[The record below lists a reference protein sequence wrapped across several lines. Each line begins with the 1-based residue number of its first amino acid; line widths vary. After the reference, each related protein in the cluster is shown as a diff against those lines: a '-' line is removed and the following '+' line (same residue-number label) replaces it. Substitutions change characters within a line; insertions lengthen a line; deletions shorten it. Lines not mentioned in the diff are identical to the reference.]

1 MREEQNEELL
11 RRRFQELAERS
22 FRQDRPLFTGFLSP
36 AEAQWALTA
45 GKKAQVFTVLNGGYP
60 DAERVI
66 ACFSPEDE
74 VPEFPMDALELR
86 WPHQSAPAHRDILG
100 SVMGLGLER
109 HCIGDI
115 VLEAERAILFCEHSM
130 AEHLRDSLLSA
141 GRIRL
146 QTALLSELPEL
157 APPEGTEW
165 RDTVASPRLDAVV
178 ASGCRLSRIQSRR
191 SHQRRSGEIEASAH
205 AAHRRAGGSWR
216 HDLRAGLRPSAGS
229 GDRLPHPKR
238 TLSPQNASLRRQAK
252 SIKPN
257 A

>member
-146 QTALLSELPEL
+146 QTALL
-157 APPEGTEW
+157 
-165 RDTVASPRLDAVV
+165 
-178 ASGCRLSRIQSRR
+178 
-191 SHQRRSGEIEASAH
+191 
-205 AAHRRAGGSWR
+205 
-216 HDLRAGLRPSAGS
+216 
-229 GDRLPHPKR
+229 
-238 TLSPQNASLRRQAK
+238 
-252 SIKPN
+252 
-257 A
+257 

>member
-45 GKKAQVFTVLNGGYP
+45 GKKARVLTVLSGGYP

-66 ACFSPEDE
+66 ACFSPF
-74 VPEFPMDALELR
+74 PEEETPDFPIDALELR

-115 VLEAERAILFCEHSM
+115 VLEADRAILFCEHSM

-146 QTALLSELPEL
+146 QTALLSELPQL
-157 APPEGTEW
+157 SPPEGTEW
-165 RDTVASPRLDAVV
+165 RDTIASPRLDAVV
-178 ASGCRLSRIQSRR
+178 ASGCHLSRAKAADLINGGQVKLRHLPTLRTDAQVEPGDVISVRGFGRLQIQ
-191 SHQRRSGEIEASAH
+191 EI
-205 AAHRRAGGSWR
+205 GSPTR
-216 HDLRAGLRPSAGS
+216 KGRYPLQMLLF
-229 GDRLPHPKR
+229 GDKR
-238 TLSPQNASLRRQAK
+238 
-252 SIKPN
+252 KP
-257 A
+257 

>member
-1 MREEQNEELL
+1 MREEQSEELL

-36 AEAQWALTA
+36 AEAQWALMA
-45 GKKAQVFTVLNGGYP
+45 GKKAQVFTVLDGGYP

-86 WPHQSAPAHRDILG
+86 WPHQRAPAHRDILG

-115 VLEAERAILFCEHSM
+115 VLEADRAILFCEHSM

-178 ASGCRLSRIQSRR
+178 ASGCRLSRSKAADLINGGQVKLR
-191 SHQRRSGEIEASAH
+191 HLPTQRTDAQVEAGDMISV
-205 AAHRRAGGSWR
+205 RGFGRLQVQEVGSPTR
-216 HDLRAGLRPSAGS
+216 KGRYPLKMLLF
-229 GDRLPHPKR
+229 GDKR
-238 TLSPQNASLRRQAK
+238 NP
-252 SIKPN
+252 
-257 A
+257 

>member
-146 QTALLSELPEL
+146 QTALSRPWILDTICKLRSTSIHATGNPLSAWMISARTTRPA
-157 APPEGTEW
+157 AP
-165 RDTVASPRLDAVV
+165 S
-178 ASGCRLSRIQSRR
+178 C
-191 SHQRRSGEIEASAH
+191 
-205 AAHRRAGGSWR
+205 
-216 HDLRAGLRPSAGS
+216 
-229 GDRLPHPKR
+229 
-238 TLSPQNASLRRQAK
+238 
-252 SIKPN
+252 
-257 A
+257 

>member
-1 MREEQNEELL
+1 
-11 RRRFQELAERS
+11 
-22 FRQDRPLFTGFLSP
+22 
-36 AEAQWALTA
+36 
-45 GKKAQVFTVLNGGYP
+45 
-60 DAERVI
+60 
-66 ACFSPEDE
+66 
-74 VPEFPMDALELR
+74 MDALELR

-115 VLEAERAILFCEHSM
+115 VLEAERAHLFCEHSM

-178 ASGCRLSRIQSRR
+178 ASGLPPVPIQSRR

-205 AAHRRAGGSWR
+205 AAHRRAGESR
-216 HDLRAGLRPSAGS
+216 
-229 GDRLPHPKR
+229 
-238 TLSPQNASLRRQAK
+238 
-252 SIKPN
+252 
-257 A
+257 